1 MKATMQ
7 KTMQAAVIDH
17 FGGLDTLKVREIPV
31 PEICNSSRIRLSKD
45 FYIQQ

>member
-31 PEICNSSRIRLSKD
+31 PEIDADEIIFFRNNIH
-45 FYIQQ
+45 